1 MWYDSKQL
9 MFFFW
14 GGETPTTIYKYKDVG
29 AKTRGNQDFKQ
40 TIAKSLKGDLAAN
53 SDLREN
59 IIVKKTHVTPG
70 LINPRAVSL
79 GAPILAGK
87 VSLFGFV

>member
-9 MFFFW
+9 MIFW
-14 GGETPTTIYKYKDVG
+14 GGNANNYLYKYKDVG

-53 SDLREN
+53 SDPREN
-59 IIVKKTHVTPG
+59 IIVKKTHVTP
-70 LINPRAVSL
+70 
-79 GAPILAGK
+79 
-87 VSLFGFV
+87 